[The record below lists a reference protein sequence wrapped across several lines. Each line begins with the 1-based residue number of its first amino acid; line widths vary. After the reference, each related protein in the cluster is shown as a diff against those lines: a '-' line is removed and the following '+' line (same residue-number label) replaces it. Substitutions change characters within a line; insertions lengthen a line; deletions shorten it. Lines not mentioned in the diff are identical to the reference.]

1 MKTKNMTTLHL
12 GKLIG
17 RSSLR
22 LGFLLTLALACFAL
36 LPTVR
41 AVTPPPDGGYPG
53 QNTAE
58 GDNALLNLTS
68 GFANTAIG
76 FEALLSNTSGGGN
89 TANGVDALFSNTTGS
104 LNTANGWEA
113 LFSNT
118 TGGNNTANGV
128 DAL

>member
-1 MKTKNMTTLHL
+1 MTTLHL

-68 GFANTAIG
+68 GFANTDIG

-89 TANGVDALFSNTTGS
+89 TANGVDALFSNTTGTI
-104 LNTANGWEA
+104 NTSNVDEA
-113 LFSNT
+113 LYINITVS
-118 TGGNNTANGV
+118 
-128 DAL
+128 